1 MSILNFKIKPIKS
14 IKKKKESNALTKVT
28 TKLVRGVCRLD
39 EDGNYKVQIKYNESE
54 NPDWLYLDFTENSYN
69 LKGRTS
75 IFTRKKDKK
84 GKYTRIIRDKFK
96 AIVFPGDSEKYIP
109 FSPNWIIEGY
119 ICRIDGK
126 LVFDFHDVVTIEGY
140 SVYIADV
147 DNGNNTG
154 E

>member
-1 MSILNFKIKPIKS
+1 MGVLSFKIKPIKS
-14 IKKKKESNALTKVT
+14 IKKKKESNALTKLS
-28 TKLVRGVCRLD
+28 KLVKGVCRLD

-75 IFTRKKDKK
+75 IFTKTKDKK
-84 GKYTRIIRDKFK
+84 GKYTRIIRDKLT
-96 AIVFPGDSEKYIP
+96 AIAFPGDSEKYIP

-126 LVFDFHDVVTIEGY
+126 LVFDFHNIVTIEGY
-140 SVYIADV
+140 SVYIAEI